1 LLISPLISLSQNCN
15 LTFIAY
21 DSYSDGWSGNEA
33 TITFDGLYPQTISL
47 DDGASQ
53 EFPMNAFVGETI
65 EISWVLGD
73 FPEDVSFDIVDANG
87 NSIYSGTYG
96 DPVDETL
103 NENCDFGGGGV
114 DPVESSFNCVDNSC
128 TEQADNNGDFQTLEE
143 CQQQC
148 GVGPEPDICNY
159 QITIVDS
166 YSDGWNGG
174 SVIVYSD
181 GEEVFSNDGSSLD
194 DIDNVQNSIS
204 DTYDIE
210 FNNGAQITLSWT
222 EGAYDDEV
230 SIVFINANGI
240 PVVTFLPAEM
250 ESLSFTVDC
259 GNNNSGNNSPLS
271 AGFTVDL
278 FEVNIGNNVSFYDTS
293 YGEPTSWNWNFGD
306 GNSSSEQNP
315 IHSYAAAGQ
324 FNVSLTV
331 SNETGNDLYTFV
343 DCITV
348 NDPCVSG
355 SEIILTNLA
364 FTDGITESGTIWEEY
379 YEFPTSI
386 SYNETNPLNL
396 LDPGRFVRFKIQAYN
411 NLTNGQ
417 NLVGASCEIF
427 CDDDYAEIT
436 DATAGLNNVA
446 WNESGWSTDEFEIYI
461 SPNAPP
467 GHVINFDFRVTQFDN
482 NWFTRCVKIPVRPI
496 VISNMS
502 IDDDANPDSDG
513 NGNGIIEQDETVEV
527 FPLAENVSTLS
538 VPLLGGKFYSS
549 SSCVEVWNG
558 QPGSSGIVES
568 SSWWNYQ
575 FNLPQPIEPGGN
587 NLQPQFD
594 FVFDYSCGE
603 NPFELSVLFSG
614 GFELFNISNLPWELG
629 LSNKKSLI
637 RFSSPS
643 GFNNWVEFGDTYDCI
658 NGDCL
663 INNSGDGDYLSLTA
677 CQNVCVSSTSID
689 DQVSKFEVYPNP
701 NNGVFNISF
710 ESPLKQ
716 NVTIEVFNMLGNVI
730 YTKTLSNNI
739 GSFNVELSDI
749 SSGVYF
755 IKLDSNEKIFY
766 KKISIQ

>member
-1 LLISPLISLSQNCN
+1 
-15 LTFIAY
+15 
-21 DSYSDGWSGNEA
+21 
-33 TITFDGLYPQTISL
+33 
-47 DDGASQ
+47 
-53 EFPMNAFVGETI
+53 
-65 EISWVLGD
+65 
-73 FPEDVSFDIVDANG
+73 
-87 NSIYSGTYG
+87 
-96 DPVDETL
+96 
-103 NENCDFGGGGV
+103 
-114 DPVESSFNCVDNSC
+114 
-128 TEQADNNGDFQTLEE
+128 
-143 CQQQC
+143 
-148 GVGPEPDICNY
+148 
-159 QITIVDS
+159 
-166 YSDGWNGG
+166 
-174 SVIVYSD
+174 
-181 GEEVFSNDGSSLD
+181 
-194 DIDNVQNSIS
+194 
-204 DTYDIE
+204 
-210 FNNGAQITLSWT
+210 
-222 EGAYDDEV
+222 
-230 SIVFINANGI
+230 
-240 PVVTFLPAEM
+240 
-250 ESLSFTVDC
+250 
-259 GNNNSGNNSPLS
+259 
-271 AGFTVDL
+271 
-278 FEVNIGNNVSFYDTS
+278 
-293 YGEPTSWNWNFGD
+293 
-306 GNSSSEQNP
+306 
-315 IHSYAAAGQ
+315 
-324 FNVSLTV
+324 
-331 SNETGNDLYTFV
+331 
-343 DCITV
+343 
-348 NDPCVSG
+348 
-355 SEIILTNLA
+355 
-364 FTDGITESGTIWEEY
+364 
-379 YEFPTSI
+379 
-386 SYNETNPLNL
+386 
-396 LDPGRFVRFKIQAYN
+396 
-411 NLTNGQ
+411 
-417 NLVGASCEIF
+417 
-427 CDDDYAEIT
+427 
-436 DATAGLNNVA
+436 
-446 WNESGWSTDEFEIYI
+446 
-461 SPNAPP
+461 
-467 GHVINFDFRVTQFDN
+467 
-482 NWFTRCVKIPVRPI
+482 
-496 VISNMS
+496 MS